1 MIRRFIQPGGG
12 AVGNDYPIVSNVLN
26 KFKLL
31 EGEKTTYDT
40 VIIDI
45 LIFFFSIIIV
55 KCFIFLNTYPNH
67 LKHFKIN

>member
-1 MIRRFIQPGGG
+1 MQYMIRHFIQPGGG

-45 LIFFFSIIIV
+45 LIFFLV
-55 KCFIFLNTYPNH
+55 L
-67 LKHFKIN
+67 